1 MPGDVYLWRGYHR
14 DGTISDE
21 RDETGRLRGFA
32 EVRATDLFAL
42 ALVPQVE
49 GLPEPHVVISGDA
62 RPICF
67 RRRSVL
73 FDIET
78 GEQQSGATV
87 HVIGWQQTVNGRNV
101 QALLA
106 CFEDGSVMLT
116 SDSEGF

>member
-14 DGTISDE
+14 DGTITDE

-32 EVRATDLFAL
+32 EVRVTDLFAL
-42 ALVPQVE
+42 ALVPQVA
-49 GLPEPHVVISGDA
+49 GLPEPHVVIAADA

-67 RRRSVL
+67 RRRSVVV
-73 FDIET
+73 DPET
-78 GEQQSGATV
+78 GEQQRGAV
-87 HVIGWQQTVNGRNV
+87 IHVIGYQQTVNGRSV
-101 QALLA
+101 KSLLA